1 MTAYVSMAR
10 AFLANWLGDRELGQG
25 MVEYTL
31 IVGTVSLVIVAAFL
45 TTGIGTSIA
54 TVAEGVACQVGGGRW
69 HHTSDWHCHW

>member
-31 IVGTVSLVIVAAFL
+31 IVGTISLVIVAAFL
-45 TTGIGTSIA
+45 TTGIGTSITSLA
-54 TVAEGVACQVGGGRW
+54 SEVACEIGGGTW
-69 HHTSDWHCHW
+69 GGTPAACS

>member
-31 IVGTVSLVIVAAFL
+31 IVGTISLVIVAAFL
-45 TTGIGTSIA
+45 TTGIGTSITNLA
-54 TVAEGVACQVGGGRW
+54 SEVACEIGGGSW
-69 HHTSDWHCHW
+69 TSGATGGCA